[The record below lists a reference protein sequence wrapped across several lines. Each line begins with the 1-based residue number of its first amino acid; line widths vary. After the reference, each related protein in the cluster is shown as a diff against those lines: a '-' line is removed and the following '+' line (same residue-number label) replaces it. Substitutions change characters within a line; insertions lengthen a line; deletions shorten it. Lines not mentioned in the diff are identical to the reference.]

1 MMASRGEP
9 TTELPVSAVILAGGK
24 SRRFGRDKSLLEL
37 AGQSLIERAV
47 GRLAPVSDEI
57 LVVANEPDRYE
68 ALHLPV
74 RFVADRVRGMGSLM
88 GIYSG
93 LNAARYRFA
102 LVVAC
107 DMPFLS
113 ESLLRYMIPLADGS
127 DVVIPR
133 LGQMLEPLHA
143 IYGKT
148 CLPHMAKLLD
158 RHESKITA
166 FFEDVRVRYV
176 EEHEIARFDPEHLS
190 FLNVNQPEDWRRVQ
204 EIYAR
209 SETA

>member
-93 LNAARYRFA
+93 LSAARHRFA